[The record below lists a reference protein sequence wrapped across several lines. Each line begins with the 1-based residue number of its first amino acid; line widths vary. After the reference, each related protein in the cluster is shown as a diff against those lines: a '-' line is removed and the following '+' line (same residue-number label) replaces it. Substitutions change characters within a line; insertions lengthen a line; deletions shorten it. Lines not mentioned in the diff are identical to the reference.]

1 MKEQDMKPPHA
12 DFLQKRF
19 PFLAGCIG
27 VLAFVLVGGSAAG
40 QTSSGSHRAVSFSG
54 PHTYRAGGAGSV
66 AVGDLNGDRRLDVA
80 VTSGRSKVSV
90 LLNHG
95 HGRFPTKRAYQVGRT
110 PVSVAIGDVNGDR
123 KPDLAVANLGAWT
136 VSVLLNRGGG
146 RYGPKQDYAT
156 GQEPLEVVIRD
167 LNGDGKPDLATAN
180 FGDENSDDPKPT
192 ISVLLGSGDGRFD
205 TRVDYP
211 APERPWGIAAGDL
224 NGDGRADVAV
234 AEGGEVSVFLN
245 VGGGFEAPRT
255 YRGYGYEVAIAD
267 MNRDGKQDLVT
278 GGISVLLNRGD
289 GSFGR
294 RTYDMGGYVQG
305 LAVGDLNRDG
315 RPDVVVAEAAGPD
328 DEDCDTGTGI
338 LVYVLANKGHGK
350 LGRPVDFST
359 DYNCFP
365 IPALGDVSGDGL
377 RDIVTANTYSGT
389 VSILVNAFGRCA
401 VPYLDYNALRY
412 FKAKLF
418 RSGCRVGRIRYA
430 YSRFPR
436 GVVLSESP
444 AWGAVLRKGAKVN
457 LVVSLGP
464 RR

>member
-1 MKEQDMKPPHA
+1 
-12 DFLQKRF
+12 
-19 PFLAGCIG
+19 
-27 VLAFVLVGGSAAG
+27 
-40 QTSSGSHRAVSFSG
+40 
-54 PHTYRAGGAGSV
+54 
-66 AVGDLNGDRRLDVA
+66 
-80 VTSGRSKVSV
+80 
-90 LLNHG
+90 
-95 HGRFPTKRAYQVGRT
+95 
-110 PVSVAIGDVNGDR
+110 
-123 KPDLAVANLGAWT
+123 
-136 VSVLLNRGGG
+136 
-146 RYGPKQDYAT
+146 
-156 GQEPLEVVIRD
+156 
-167 LNGDGKPDLATAN
+167 
-180 FGDENSDDPKPT
+180 
-192 ISVLLGSGDGRFD
+192 
-205 TRVDYP
+205 
-211 APERPWGIAAGDL
+211 
-224 NGDGRADVAV
+224 
-234 AEGGEVSVFLN
+234 
-245 VGGGFEAPRT
+245 
-255 YRGYGYEVAIAD
+255 

-338 LVYVLANKGHGK
+338 LVYVLANK
-350 LGRPVDFST
+350 
-359 DYNCFP
+359 
-365 IPALGDVSGDGL
+365 VSGDGL